1 MDVIPRSFEKNTKPT
16 MAVPPNAEKTDK
28 TAISGG
34 AADLSESSNGTPD
47 VDGNEDNSTLNGS
60 GSSGKSARDVVTPL
74 AHMAYNDQLE
84 HKKSSLMQILKRLVS
99 IFLLFAYFVIFL
111 SFASFDICFFF
122 FLIQPLFLNHYNFF
136 FFFLIFRLEMHV
148 KLVLMV
154 FHYQNGFSSLGK

>member
-28 TAISGG
+28 PAISGD
-34 AADLSESSNGTPD
+34 AADVSESSNGTPD
-47 VDGNEDNSTLNGS
+47 VDGNEENSTLNGS

-99 IFLLFAYFVIFL
+99 IFLLFAYFVIFF
-111 SFASFDICFFF
+111 SFASFDIRFICFFI
-122 FLIQPLFLNHYNFF
+122 LSNHYF
-136 FFFLIFRLEMHV
+136 
-148 KLVLMV
+148 
-154 FHYQNGFSSLGK
+154 